1 MLCLCEC
8 YVLDYFVIFLFKIND
23 LRCMSGPKP
32 NLCEESSFNTFY
44 LKHIQSVNNFAFYK
58 CGDSSA
64 SLDLVQDAFAKIWEN
79 CSKIDFTKAKTYLFT
94 TVNNLFLNTIRHNK
108 VVMNYA
114 KEAPYMD
121 RTDLSPEYLLEEDEF
136 KMKLQSVIADLSNE
150 QREVFLLNR
159 IEDKKYREIA
169 EILGVSQKT
178 VEKRMSGALKI
189 LRNKIEEVKF

>member
-1 MLCLCEC
+1 
-8 YVLDYFVIFLFKIND
+8 
-23 LRCMSGPKP
+23 MSGSKPK
-32 NLCEESSFNTFY
+32 LCEELYFNSFY
-44 LKHIQSVNNFAFYK
+44 LEHIQAVNNFAFYK
-58 CGDSSA
+58 CGDRAA
-64 SLDLVQDAFAKIWEN
+64 SLDYVQDAFAKIWEN

-94 TVNNLFLNTIRHNK
+94 TVNNLFLNTVRHQK

-136 KMKLQSVIADLSNE
+136 KQKLQAVISDLSEE

-169 EILGVSQKT
+169 ELLDISQKT

-189 LRNKIEEVKF
+189 LRAKMEGISI